1 MKLIMTVKLEKS
13 REKGEEDMNNAWV
26 KPMLRM
32 KDVERLKQTVKVG
45 DKFTYSPT
53 LEKVVVVKVF
63 RHLIQIESARKQ
75 KRKVPIIRTIS
86 FVELLF
92 NNMGLTY
99 RGKEQE

>member
-1 MKLIMTVKLEKS
+1 
-13 REKGEEDMNNAWV
+13 
-26 KPMLRM
+26 MLRV
-32 KDVERLKQTVKVG
+32 KDVEKLKQTVKVG

-63 RHLIQIESARKQ
+63 RHLIQIESAKKQ
-75 KRKVPIIRTIS
+75 KRKAPIIRTIS

>member
-1 MKLIMTVKLEKS
+1 
-13 REKGEEDMNNAWV
+13 MNNAWV
-26 KPMLRM
+26 KPMLRV
-32 KDVERLKQTVKVG
+32 KDVEKLKQTVKVG
-45 DKFTYSPT
+45 DKFTYSPM

-63 RHLIQIESARKQ
+63 HHLIQIESAKKQ
-75 KRKVPIIRTIS
+75 KRKAPIIRTIS

>member
-1 MKLIMTVKLEKS
+1 
-13 REKGEEDMNNAWV
+13 MNNAWV

-63 RHLIQIESARKQ
+63 RHLIQIESAKKTEKENANHKDNIFR
-75 KRKVPIIRTIS
+75 RT
-86 FVELLF
+86 FV
-92 NNMGLTY
+92 
-99 RGKEQE
+99 